1 LGVSIAGLYS
11 FSLSKTASIFKIE
24 AYSIMASPRNQ
35 RTRRVQTQRYEPTDA
50 MLEYRKQRKGLPPQH
65 NFTPRTIRSR
75 TPNPVP
81 PHQPT
86 TNRSAS
92 RTSRDSFHETA
103 EDILRGHILGESTTV
118 KQPIKIITKKR
129 IDGILRSST
138 QLRTKIEEHEFPNE
152 ATIGMLARIND
163 SIFRLDALEGNDYHD
178 IDEKE
183 AIEAIAL
190 AKKTYEDVNEQFSRL
205 TVPRKF
211 VKSRFSPSHVLIRKE
226 MLEDFQKQL
235 HKIYKQTEKNN
246 HVISKVINS
255 SIKDALTR
263 IDSALATPEDVD
275 IQDDVNI
282 ITGKFVYIKN
292 LYDNLLKN
300 GTPVGS
306 QFGGT
311 RKKKKVGSP
320 PF

>member
-1 LGVSIAGLYS
+1 
-11 FSLSKTASIFKIE
+11 
-24 AYSIMASPRNQ
+24 
-35 RTRRVQTQRYEPTDA
+35 
-50 MLEYRKQRKGLPPQH
+50 MLEYRKKRKGLPPQH
-65 NFTPRTIRSR
+65 NFTPRTIRSRTPNPVPPRPPTQSPHNPQPKPRTRSR

-300 GTPVGS
+300 GTPVGT

>member
-1 LGVSIAGLYS
+1 
-11 FSLSKTASIFKIE
+11 
-24 AYSIMASPRNQ
+24 MASPRNQ

-50 MLEYRKQRKGLPPQH
+50 MLEYRKQRKGLRAGGGGGGPNPVPPRPPTQSPH
-65 NFTPRTIRSR
+65 NPQPKPRTRSR

-300 GTPVGS
+300 GTPVGT